1 MGFGAWRSLV
11 AHLPWEQGVG
21 RSNRLA
27 PIFAPVAQGKEQ
39 RPSKPRVRG
48 SNPFWRAPNLLKA
61 FFPQEVKGRYFGACV
76 SIEVVSVAQLAEH
89 RVVASVVEGSSP
101 FTHPKFFSRAC

>member
-1 MGFGAWRSLV
+1 MLIVHGFGAWRSLV

-48 SNPFWRAPNLLKA
+48 SNPFWRAPQLLRA
-61 FFPQEVKGRYFGACV
+61 
-76 SIEVVSVAQLAEH
+76 
-89 RVVASVVEGSSP
+89 SSP
-101 FTHPKFFSRAC
+101 PPKE

>member
-1 MGFGAWRSLV
+1 MLIVHGFGAWRSLV

-48 SNPFWRAPNLLKA
+48 SNPFWRAPQLPKA
-61 FFPQEVKGRYFGACV
+61 SCP
-76 SIEVVSVAQLAEH
+76 
-89 RVVASVVEGSSP
+89 P
-101 FTHPKFFSRAC
+101 PKDKRQALQWLDR

>member
-1 MGFGAWRSLV
+1 MLIHQKFGAWRSLV

-27 PIFAPVAQGKEQ
+27 PIDAPVAQGKEQ

-48 SNPFWRAPNLLKA
+48 SNPFWRV
-61 FFPQEVKGRYFGACV
+61 E
-76 SIEVVSVAQLAEH
+76 SLAE
-89 RVVASVVEGSSP
+89 RIM
-101 FTHPKFFSRAC
+101 R